1 MRIECRMRM
10 QNPASREEILL
21 RKGKNERYDIIW
33 GCVFK
38 LKNFS
43 YKEKSRNLLRW
54 IKRLRTVEKNYVEEF
69 LDKVQL
75 NRINIWKIN
84 FSITL
89 PSI

>member
-1 MRIECRMRM
+1 MFL
-10 QNPASREEILL
+10 N
-21 RKGKNERYDIIW
+21 W
-33 GCVFK
+33 K
-38 LKNFS
+38 LS

-54 IKRLRTVEKNYVEEF
+54 IKCLRTVEKNYVEEF